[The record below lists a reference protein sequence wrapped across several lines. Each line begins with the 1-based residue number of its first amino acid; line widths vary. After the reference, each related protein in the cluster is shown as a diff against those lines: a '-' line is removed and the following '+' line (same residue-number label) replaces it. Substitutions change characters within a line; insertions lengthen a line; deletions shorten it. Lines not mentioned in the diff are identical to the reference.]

1 MPRVYRI
8 SADTLIRVIIN
19 LVYATATSDI
29 PSGHHYRVLEDG
41 SPARFRRCFELLASD
56 AAFADWY
63 SAELAAFGTG
73 AFYWEMPVLTA
84 ATLDAAAEFV
94 LIEAPVLEGMPV
106 ERAPFAKYFEE
117 ARDEDV
123 IVFPNLGG
131 DAVLVVP
138 CPRGPDEYYPHLAA
152 FLRNAPKEQV
162 TALWRRTAQ
171 EMLRSIGERPIWLST
186 AGGGVA
192 WLHIRLDSRPK
203 YYSYGP
209 YRDSHMRV
217 CAD

>member
-1 MPRVYRI
+1 M
-8 SADTLIRVIIN
+8 
-19 LVYATATSDI
+19 YATKTSDI
-29 PSGHHYRVLEDG
+29 PSGRHYRVLVDG
-41 SPARFRRCFELLASD
+41 SPMPFRRFFEQLASD
-56 AAFADWY
+56 AEFTDWFCCT
-63 SAELAAFGTG
+63 LAQFEAA
-73 AFYWEMPVLTA
+73 AFYWELPALRS
-84 ATLDAAAEFV
+84 ATLDDDAEFV
-94 LIEAPVLEGMPV
+94 LIEAPLLEGMPV

-138 CPRGPDEYYPHLAA
+138 CPLGPDEHYPHLAA
-152 FLRNAPKEQV
+152 FLRSAPKEQV
-162 TALWRRTAQ
+162 RALWRRTAE
-171 EMLRSIGERPIWLST
+171 EMLRSVGERPIWLST

-209 YRDSHMRV
+209 YRDL
-217 CAD
+217 